1 MTWAGFPLSKR
12 HLGGRDAGSQGGTR
26 PAAEIVRGNSVKFFC
41 VAATWAGASNKMAL
55 GAMHQLQEGVL
66 QKLGH
71 I

>member
-12 HLGGRDAGSQGGTR
+12 HLRGGMPAHREAAGLLQS
-26 PAAEIVRGNSVKFFC
+26 VRGNSAKFC
-41 VAATWAGASNKMAL
+41 VVVAWAGASNKMAL
-55 GAMHQLQEGVL
+55 GATHQLQEGVL